1 MIFSDVIK
9 LYTDFFV
16 VFFIQVYRKNCF
28 VKNWNIFNNLE
39 KFFTSGLGQQR
50 QMPSGLYTQEKTLK
64 QEEKVITK
72 LQTIERDS
80 MIGGVYQ
87 RQARLLLEG

>member
-1 MIFSDVIK
+1 M
-9 LYTDFFV
+9 
-16 VFFIQVYRKNCF
+16 
-28 VKNWNIFNNLE
+28 KNWNIFNHLE
-39 KFFTSGLGQQR
+39 KNYTSGLGQQR

-72 LQTIERDS
+72 LQTIERDA